1 MEAVAEGGSAQGVGF
16 WSLDGSEQDQADM
29 SVRPTWNGVRF
40 WGLVGAEAPH
50 FLAGFT
56 GLKPGATVPEREDRM
71 VEIES
76 EWTAHDR
83 EMLASGGPQRLF
95 LGPEPALSLP

>member
-1 MEAVAEGGSAQGVGF
+1 VEAVAEGGSAQGVGF

-56 GLKPGATVPEREDRM
+56 GLKPGATVRSAKIGWLRLSRNGPRM
-71 VEIES
+71 I
-76 EWTAHDR
+76 AKC
-83 EMLASGGPQRLF
+83 
-95 LGPEPALSLP
+95 